1 MAKPER
7 NVVSV
12 FHRNAR
18 EDLEISL
25 VEVDGCRRL
34 VERWRLF
41 KPLVGEPRPMENGL
55 CFSLSVRHL
64 PKPATALVK
73 AKAEA
78 RARVRQAACVGLS
91 RRSLRSSCPS
101 SRSRPLIW
109 RRFLTCFL

>member
-41 KPLVGEPRPMENGL
+41 KPLVGEPRPMGNGL

-64 PKPATALVK
+64 PKPAT
-73 AKAEA
+73 E
-78 RARVRQAACVGLS
+78 
-91 RRSLRSSCPS
+91 
-101 SRSRPLIW
+101 W
-109 RRFLTCFL
+109 TW